1 VNNLYEFICL
11 MVAVQNL
18 MLFILIVQGPGS
30 HDQRVADLKAL
41 LQPSPSALVSGLQ
54 SHIFTEWFTGFL

>member
-1 VNNLYEFICL
+1 

-18 MLFILIVQGPGS
+18 MLFILIAQGPGS